1 MSSLSA
7 GEVALQKLTRVFGEQ
22 RGRTLL
28 DEALTQAGLKQVNSA
43 DDLMKVA
50 RALETRGG
58 LERAVGAMLSVQA
71 VMMGAR
77 G

>member
-1 MSSLSA
+1 MAPSPSD
-7 GEVALQKLTRVFGEQ
+7 VALQKLSRVFGET
-22 RGRTLL
+22 RGKSLL
-28 DEALTQAGLKQVNSA
+28 DEAMTRAGLRTIQDA

-50 RALETRGG
+50 RALEGLGG

-77 G
+77 D

>member
-1 MSSLSA
+1 MSASP
-7 GEVALQKLTRVFGEQ
+7 GEVALQKLSRVFGAE

-28 DEALTQAGLKQVNSA
+28 EEATTTAGLKRIDNA